1 MGLISS
7 IELLI
12 VLFVIG
18 MLLLLGIRMRLR
30 SHTVLLLTIIAL
42 LLLALISLGKITFS
56 LLGVLMFLGTMVFLF
71 VLFSIR
77 RIT

>member
-7 IELLI
+7 IELLF

-18 MLLLLGIRMRLR
+18 MLLLLGIRMRIR

-42 LLLALISLGKITFS
+42 LLLTLISLSKITFT
-56 LLGVLMFLGTMVFLF
+56 LLGVLIFLATMVLLF
-71 VLFSIR
+71 VLFSIH
-77 RIT
+77 RIK